1 MEYCKN
7 YIFADADCE
16 EGEKEI
22 ILSILDW
29 KGSRRYIK
37 ILHKEGG
44 KVNTPT
50 PPLLI
55 VTFT

>member
-1 MEYCKN
+1 MQTVKK
-7 YIFADADCE
+7 
-16 EGEKEI
+16 EKRKQ